1 MKILTWNTDGMRAS
15 RRERSLKVILD
26 SLEADVIC
34 LQESKVT
41 RE

>member
-1 MKILTWNTDGMRAS
+1 MKILTWNTNRLRAS

-26 SLEADVIC
+26 SLEVDVIC
-34 LQESKVT
+34 LQETKVT

>member
-1 MKILTWNTDGMRAS
+1 MKILTWNTNGMRSS

-26 SLEADVIC
+26 SIEVDVIC
-34 LQESKVT
+34 LQETKVT